1 MPADA
6 SRDLGQMSRED
17 ALLSAIGPVTG
28 LKVIDMG
35 CGEGRMAKALAERGA
50 VVTGYDPFIPP
61 TDRIAH
67 GPGSYQ
73 LANGVAEAIPEPDAS
88 VDVVVFVFSLHH
100 VPGPKLGAALT
111 EARRVL
117 KPGGHLCVAEPLA
130 EGPGQYVSELF
141 HDETEVRRDAQEALV
156 AYAAPLFDEE
166 KELHFFESR
175 TIPDWDTYAKGTLAN
190 MRFNDFK
197 EEDVLNDAVRGRF
210 SEMLAKH
217 GGRFD
222 TKIKLNVYG

>member
-6 SRDLGQMSRED
+6 SLDLGEMSRED

-28 LKVIDMG
+28 LKVIDIG
-35 CGEGRMAKALAERGA
+35 CGEGRMAKALATRGA
-50 VVTGYDPFIPP
+50 TVAGYDPFIPE
-61 TDRIAH
+61 TDWIAH
-67 GPGSYQ
+67 GDGSYR
-73 LANGVAEAIPEPDAS
+73 LAHGVAEAIPEPDAS
-88 VDVVVFVFSLHH
+88 ADMVVFVFSLHH
-100 VPGPKLGAALT
+100 VPKAKLGAALA

-130 EGPGQYVSELF
+130 EGAGQYVSELY
-141 HDETEVRRDAQEALV
+141 HDETEVRRDAQAAL
-156 AYAAPLFDEE
+156 ATYAVPLFDVE
-166 KELHFFESR
+166 KVLNFYESK
-175 TIPDWDTYAKGTLAN
+175 TIPDWETFANQQRAN

-197 EEDVLNDAVRGRF
+197 EEDVINDAVRGRF
-210 SEMLAKH
+210 CEMLDKY